1 MLDLSNIFNKDM
13 KKAIMSKEKLA
24 EMLRVTPEALKAF
37 EKSYQLHS
45 MNEPISDNLFKVNAK
60 QAASLNPKQDVHEK
74 GKVQDLIDR
83 IVNELLDQAL
93 IYEYDGKPGFT
104 YGNIYSCNQTR
115 TVKVPENSE
124 VTLEE
129 INELPKEL
137 RPDLTGRYVKKSLS
151 DGTGD
156 ALLEQYQQYL
166 NTKDP
171 RKKRFLYDHF
181 RQGLD
186 MLDLDGISYAILDRC
201 QNSIGNWFPRLVNAI
216 FYSDFFQLPKT
227 KRSENIYYSSVFRQ
241 VVLHTMIFLEE
252 TSQVY
257 MVQQQQMSGS
267 LENSLRIKKTIH
279 ASTKDYHYIQNIVY
293 LLMQIQK
300 KC

>member
-37 EKSYQLHS
+37 EKSYQLYS

-60 QAASLNPKQDVHEK
+60 QAASLNPKQDVPEK

-216 FYSDFFQLPKT
+216 FYSDRK
-227 KRSENIYYSSVFRQ
+227 IW
-241 VVLHTMIFLEE
+241 FL
-252 TSQVY
+252 S
-257 MVQQQQMSGS
+257 
-267 LENSLRIKKTIH
+267 
-279 ASTKDYHYIQNIVY
+279 
-293 LLMQIQK
+293 
-300 KC
+300 

>member
-1 MLDLSNIFNKDM
+1 MRLSFQLLNDCDTIYMLKGWETSPGANQEFGYAISKSYGNQNLKNKRRKFMLDLSNIFNKDM

-60 QAASLNPKQDVHEK
+60 QAASLNPKQDVPEK

-151 DGTGD
+151 DGNGRCIVR
-156 ALLEQYQQYL
+156 A
-166 NTKDP
+166 
-171 RKKRFLYDHF
+171 
-181 RQGLD
+181 
-186 MLDLDGISYAILDRC
+186 ISA
-201 QNSIGNWFPRLVNAI
+201 V
-216 FYSDFFQLPKT
+216 
-227 KRSENIYYSSVFRQ
+227 SE
-241 VVLHTMIFLEE
+241 
-252 TSQVY
+252 
-257 MVQQQQMSGS
+257 
-267 LENSLRIKKTIH
+267 
-279 ASTKDYHYIQNIVY
+279 
-293 LLMQIQK
+293 
-300 KC
+300 

>member
-60 QAASLNPKQDVHEK
+60 QAASLNPKQDVPEK

-83 IVNELLDQAL
+83 IVNVLLDQAL

-201 QNSIGNWFPRLVNAI
+201 QNSIGNWFPQLVNAI

-227 KRSENIYYSSVFRQ
+227 KIMKVPCRYY
-241 VVLHTMIFLEE
+241 
-252 TSQVY
+252 
-257 MVQQQQMSGS
+257 
-267 LENSLRIKKTIH
+267 K
-279 ASTKDYHYIQNIVY
+279 
-293 LLMQIQK
+293 
-300 KC
+300 